1 MSIQLD
7 TVLFTKLILV
17 TIDLKTLNVA
27 IKSPAQKGRFT
38 LSNKN
43 ITKAPMQIILTKL
56 CSNKHNTYY
65 QMTILAIN
73 NNGKSSHH

>member
-43 ITKAPMQIILTKL
+43 ITKSTNADNINQL

>member
-38 LSNKN
+38 LSNK
-43 ITKAPMQIILTKL
+43 
-56 CSNKHNTYY
+56 KHNKSTNED
-65 QMTILAIN
+65 IIN
-73 NNGKSSHH
+73 QIML